1 MTEQEQQSTD
11 GSAPNEPVPEDDFVV
26 EFDFDGGWLGLT
38 LHEGTKTEA
47 RKMAADLVRQFDP
60 LRLGVGK
67 RALQR
72 ELEEHALSVHES
84 GPLLSAVAYTDSGV
98 FLADMAV
105 LAYGEDGVTRPSPK
119 EYEGMLLKW
128 SYAEVKGDAQITEV
142 ELPIGPAVRVQAVL
156 VEKRRFGWGKKL
168 SECVRYWVWP
178 TGHEEILLVEARWLN
193 FERSDELT
201 DLVDRVVPSLR
212 LVPVPP
218 EPAPPPAPEHPS
230 EH

>member
-1 MTEQEQQSTD
+1 MEQEQQSTN
-11 GSAPNEPVPEDDFVV
+11 GNSAAPEDDFVV

-38 LHEGTKTEA
+38 LHEGTKAEA
-47 RKMAADLVRQFDP
+47 RKMAADLVEQFDP
-60 LRLGVGK
+60 LRLDVSK
-67 RALQR
+67 AALQQ

-84 GPLLSAVAYTDSGV
+84 GPLLTAVAYTDSGV
-98 FLADMAV
+98 FLADMSV

-193 FERSDELT
+193 FERADELT
-201 DLVDRVVPSLR
+201 DLVDRVMPSLR
-212 LVPVPP
+212 LVPVPA
-218 EPAPPPAPEHPS
+218 ETGTAPES
-230 EH
+230 LGEL

>member
-1 MTEQEQQSTD
+1 MEQEQQSTD
-11 GSAPNEPVPEDDFVV
+11 GNSAAPEDDFVV
-26 EFDFDGGWLGLT
+26 EFDFDSNWLGLT
-38 LHEGTKTEA
+38 LHEGTRAEA
-47 RKMAADLVRQFDP
+47 RKVAADLVEQFDP
-60 LRLGVGK
+60 LRLTVSK
-67 RALQR
+67 AALQR

-84 GPLLSAVAYTDSGV
+84 GPMLTAVAYTDSGV
-98 FLADMAV
+98 FLADMSV

-178 TGHEEILLVEARWLN
+178 TGHAEILLVEARWLN
-193 FERSDELT
+193 FERTDELT
-201 DLVDRVVPSLR
+201 DLVDRVMPSLR
-212 LVPVPP
+212 LVPVPA
-218 EPAPPPAPEHPS
+218 EPGPSAPESPG
-230 EH
+230 EL

>member
-1 MTEQEQQSTD
+1 MEQEQQSKD
-11 GSAPNEPVPEDDFVV
+11 GNSAAPEDDFLV
-26 EFDFDGGWLGLT
+26 EFDFDGNWLGLT
-38 LHEGTKTEA
+38 LHEGTRAEA
-47 RKMAADLVRQFDP
+47 RKVAADLVEQFDP
-60 LRLGVGK
+60 LRLGVSK
-67 RALQR
+67 AVLQR

-84 GPLLSAVAYTDSGV
+84 GPLLTAVAYTDSGV
-98 FLADMAV
+98 FLADMSV

-128 SYAEVKGDAQITEV
+128 SYAEVKGDPQITEV

-193 FERSDELT
+193 FERTDELT
-201 DLVDRVVPSLR
+201 DLVDRVMPSLR
-212 LVPVPP
+212 LVPVPA
-218 EPAPPPAPEHPS
+218 EPGPSAPESPG
-230 EH
+230 EL